1 MAIGADGKSL
11 KSRKMLLTF
20 ECPPDILIN
29 RSRPVHEAT
38 GGHAVR
44 AYCRIL
50 SYGGNF
56 AEWTC
61 ECTMPERDRRAPGV
75 QGNLPDSL

>member
-1 MAIGADGKSL
+1 MKMKVVITTDSISLGA
-11 KSRKMLLTF
+11 RKMLLTF

-44 AYCRIL
+44 GNYCMHTIIWVIL
-50 SYGGNF
+50 
-56 AEWTC
+56 
-61 ECTMPERDRRAPGV
+61 R
-75 QGNLPDSL
+75 